1 MNLTRYT
8 FIMDGKEVYTCYCQ
22 QEAASMADTL
32 SKHRLDHE
40 LKTFDFNTRKTETQ
54 KLKF

>member
-1 MNLTRYT
+1 MLIRYT
-8 FIMDGKEVYTCYCQ
+8 FIMDGIEVYTCYCQ
-22 QEAASMADTL
+22 QEAATMTDTL

-40 LKTFDFNTRKTETQ
+40 LKTFDYSTRKTETQ